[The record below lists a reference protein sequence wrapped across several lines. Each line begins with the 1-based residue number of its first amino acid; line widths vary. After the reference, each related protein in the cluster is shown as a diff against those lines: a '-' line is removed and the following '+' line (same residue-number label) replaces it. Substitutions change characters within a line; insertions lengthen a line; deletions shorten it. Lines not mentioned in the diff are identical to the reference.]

1 MSKVIAVAN
10 QKGGVGKTTTV
21 LSLTA
26 ALTELGYKA
35 LMVDADPQGSLTLS
49 CGVNPDLLQT
59 ENTLFAVLSAVLQR
73 EERPGIADIV
83 VRTQAGDLAPSDIQL
98 SMSDLDFSGESTSV
112 YILNDAL
119 ERVRGRYDFVVID
132 TPPSLGILT
141 LNALAAAD
149 SVIVPLQVDYLAA
162 KGLDLVLQTI
172 GKVQSRINNF
182 LRVEGVL
189 LTMADMRTAHAR
201 EVIEAT
207 RQRLS
212 AANIRVFDSVIRDW
226 VRLKEAPA
234 TGQSILSYAKGSQ
247 GAEAYRQLA
256 RELL

>member
-21 LSLTA
+21 LSLAA
-26 ALTELGYKA
+26 ALTEQGCKA

-59 ENTLFAVLSAVLQR
+59 ENTLFAVLSAVLHH
-73 EERPGIADIV
+73 EERPGIADII

-119 ERVRGRYDFVVID
+119 EAVRSRYDFVLID

-201 EVIEAT
+201 EVMEAT
-207 RQRLS
+207 RQRLG

-234 TGQSILSYAKGSQ
+234 SGQSILTYAKGSQ